1 MTWTPPVKALE
12 WDILALEAMADM
24 EASEGAMEVWAWVM
38 EVSGGVSEAME
49 EATADLV
56 DMEDLEVTVDL
67 DLHLMVLECPL
78 MALEEDMEEL
88 AHTAMVVQVPFTG
101 CQDSEGKGD
110 IMHILQP
117 MVGSLLLM
125 VLSHLHMAPNLLLMM
140 HLVLNHNQAMVLVQ
154 DQPMMQLLQLMHLL
168 PTVFLLAMVVSL
180 LLMELRNLHMAPNIL
195 ELSNNLE
202 LSSNLSS
209 SLLLYLRL

>member
-67 DLHLMVLECPL
+67 DLHLTVLECPL

-88 AHTAMVVQVPFTG
+88 AHTAMEVQVPFMG
-101 CQDSEGKGD
+101 CQDTVGKGD
-110 IMHILQP
+110 IMHLLQP
-117 MVGSLLLM
+117 MVGSLLL
-125 VLSHLHMAPNLLLMM
+125 LL
-140 HLVLNHNQAMVLVQ
+140 LNHNQAMVLVQ
-154 DQPMMQLLQLMHLL
+154 GQPMMQLLQLMHLL
-168 PTVFLLAMVVSL
+168 PTAFL
-180 LLMELRNLHMAPNIL
+180 
-195 ELSNNLE
+195 
-202 LSSNLSS
+202 
-209 SLLLYLRL
+209 